1 MSFDIYPAVIEFDC
15 PALMLLDSSL
25 IYFIVYFLR
34 RQLDYALLVNKDSS
48 TRSFKS
54 FHKSGLKTLEWNC
67 GKIFCW
73 DYVIWCFKQWGSL
86 NSGAAENSAGE
97 LFVSDI

>member
-48 TRSFKS
+48 T
-54 FHKSGLKTLEWNC
+54 
-67 GKIFCW
+67 
-73 DYVIWCFKQWGSL
+73 SL
-86 NSGAAENSAGE
+86 FINRDSKPWE
-97 LFVSDI
+97 LWKNILLRLCHSML